1 MPFAGLIL
9 DCDGVLLESEWAGN
23 AQIAEFL
30 TERGFPTTVQ
40 EAMDNF
46 MGLAGPE
53 FLAAIERWIGAP
65 IPADFERHRQAADE
79 RMILE
84 GVAEVEGAVRFVQSL
99 DPALPKA
106 VASSSSREW
115 VERHLEHLGI
125 RRLFGDF
132 LFSGRTDVARGKP
145 APDLYW
151 HVAERLGVPIER
163 VLVVEDS
170 PVGVAGAVASGAT
183 VIGLLAGRHCGTSHA
198 ERLRALGVHHI
209 ASSFD
214 EVAAILA

>member
-1 MPFAGLIL
+1 MRFSGLIL

-30 TERGFPTTVQ
+30 SERGFPTTVRQ
-40 EAMDNF
+40 AMDNF

-53 FLAAIERWIGAP
+53 FLVAIERWVGGP
-65 IPADFERHRQAADE
+65 IPADFERERRAADE
-79 RMILE
+79 RMIRK
-84 GVAEVEGAVRFVQSL
+84 GICEVEGAVRFVRSL
-99 DPALPKA
+99 DPGLPKA

-115 VERHLEHLGI
+115 VERHLDHLGI
-125 RRLFGDF
+125 RHLFGEF

-151 HVAERLGVPIER
+151 HVAERLCVPIER
-163 VLVVEDS
+163 LAVVEDS

-183 VIGLLAGRHCGTSHA
+183 VIGLVAGRHCGHGHA
-198 ERLRALGVHHI
+198 ERLRDLGAHHI

-214 EVAAILA
+214 EVSAILA

>member
-1 MPFAGLIL
+1 MRFAGLIL

-23 AQIAEFL
+23 TQIADFL
-30 TERGFPTTVQ
+30 SERGFPTTVEQ
-40 EAMDNF
+40 AMANF

-65 IPADFERHRQAADE
+65 IPADFESARRAADE
-79 RMILE
+79 HMIRD
-84 GVAEVEGAVRFVQSL
+84 GIAEVKGAVRFVRSL

-125 RRLFGDF
+125 RDLFGDH

-151 HVAERLGVPIER
+151 HVAERLSVPIER
-163 VLVVEDS
+163 LAIVEDS
-170 PVGVAGAVASGAT
+170 PVGIAGAVASGAT
-183 VIGLLAGRHCGTSHA
+183 VIGLVAGRHCGDGHA
-198 ERLRALGVHHI
+198 DRLRSLGAHHI

>member
-1 MPFAGLIL
+1 MRFSGLIL
-9 DCDGVLLESEWAGN
+9 DCDGVLLESEWVGN
-23 AQIAEFL
+23 AQIAGFL
-30 TERGFPTTVQ
+30 SERGFPTTVQ
-40 EAMDNF
+40 QAMDNF
-46 MGLAGPE
+46 MGLAGPD
-53 FLAAIERWIGAP
+53 FLAAIRDGI
-65 IPADFERHRQAADE
+65 
-79 RMILE
+79 
-84 GVAEVEGAVRFVQSL
+84 AEVDGAVRFVRSL

-125 RRLFGDF
+125 RHLFGER

-151 HVAERLGVPIER
+151 HAAERLCVPIER
-163 VLVVEDS
+163 LAIVEDS
-170 PVGVAGAVASGAT
+170 PVGVIGAVASGAT
-183 VIGLLAGRHCGTSHA
+183 VIGLVAGRHCGDGHA
-198 ERLRALGVHHI
+198 ERLRSLGAHHV

>member
-30 TERGFPTTVQ
+30 TGRGFPTTVQ

-53 FLAAIERWIGAP
+53 FLGAIERWIGAP
-65 IPADFERHRQAADE
+65 IPADFERERRTADE

-115 VERHLEHLGI
+115 VERHLDHLGI
-125 RRLFGDF
+125 RHLFGDF

-145 APDLYW
+145 SPDLYW
-151 HVAERLGVPIER
+151 HVAERLGVPIEG
-163 VLVVEDS
+163 VAVVEDS

-183 VIGLLAGRHCGTSHA
+183 VIGLVAGRHCGASHA
-198 ERLRALGVHHI
+198 ERLRALRVHHI